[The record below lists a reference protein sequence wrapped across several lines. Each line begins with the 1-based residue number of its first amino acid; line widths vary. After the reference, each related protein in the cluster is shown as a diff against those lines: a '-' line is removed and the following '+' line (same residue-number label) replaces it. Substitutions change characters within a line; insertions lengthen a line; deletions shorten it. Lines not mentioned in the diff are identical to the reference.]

1 MSLESA
7 IQENTQTL
15 RELIALW
22 SKSPMAIDTTPSVDV
37 LFPLPAK
44 TLKAEVVIQAP
55 IQEAIQPAL
64 EIVPAEVIDYPT
76 ISEAITNGVKKNRDH
91 VVAILA
97 KFGVK
102 KGTELKS
109 EQYPSFLAA
118 LA

>member
-15 RELIALW
+15 RELIAIW
-22 SKSPMAIDTTPSVDV
+22 SKSPMAPDTTPSVDV
-37 LFPLPAK
+37 LFPLP
-44 TLKAEVVIQAP
+44 TETIV
-55 IQEAIQPAL
+55 IQEAIQPTL
-64 EIVPAEVIDYPT
+64 EITAPVVIDYPT

>member
-7 IQENTQTL
+7 ILENTQTL
-15 RELIALW
+15 RELIAIW
-22 SKSPMAIDTTPSVDV
+22 SKSPMAPDTTPSVDV

-44 TLKAEVVIQAP
+44 TVKAEVVIQAP

-64 EIVPAEVIDYPT
+64 EITPTAVIEYPAV
-76 ISEAITNGVKKNRDH
+76 SEAITNGVKKNRDH
-91 VVAILA
+91 VISILA
-97 KFGVK
+97 MFGVK
-102 KGTELKS
+102 KGTELKT

>member
-15 RELIALW
+15 RELIAIW
-22 SKSPMAIDTTPSVDV
+22 SKSPMAPDTTPSVDV
-37 LFPLPAK
+37 LFPLPTETFA
-44 TLKAEVVIQAP
+44 AEVVIQAV

-64 EIVPAEVIDYPT
+64 EITAPAVIDYPT

-91 VVAILA
+91 VVSILA